1 MVSIRFT
8 RTGRH
13 VAGLLLAPGSARLR
27 RGPAARSKTGAKSG
41 QESRSTRRS
50 AALTMTTMD
59 LSNPATPLRS
69 RNCVERLARQPLQ
82 DGEKGHSGGGREHE
96 EEGFL
101 DERSQE
107 HA

>member
-1 MVSIRFT
+1 V
-8 RTGRH
+8 
-13 VAGLLLAPGSARLR
+13 
-27 RGPAARSKTGAKSG
+27 RSKTGVTSG

-50 AALTMTTMD
+50 GALTMTTMG
-59 LSNPATPLRS
+59 LSTHTTALLS
-69 RNCVERLARQPLQ
+69 RNCAERLARQPLQ
-82 DGEKGHSGGGREHE
+82 EGDKGHSAGGREHE